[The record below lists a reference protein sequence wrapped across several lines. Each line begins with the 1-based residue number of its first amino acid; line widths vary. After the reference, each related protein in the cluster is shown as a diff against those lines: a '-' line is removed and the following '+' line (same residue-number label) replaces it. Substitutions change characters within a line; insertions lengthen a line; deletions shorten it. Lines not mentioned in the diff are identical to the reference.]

1 MDRGMEEAQKAHR
14 RHGRGP
20 AAVPAD
26 PQKEHQ
32 EIIRAFLKTFTHF
45 FGPARKRFAG
55 LPDPRKPEKPDD
67 VDYSVA
73 SLVFLGVLMFACRL
87 GARRQVRL
95 QLFTTFIVDLYKVL
109 FDVDSVPHGDT
120 MNAVFRGLPL
130 EAVQEL
136 ISGMTETLIDKKVL
150 YPHRLFGRYYVVAI
164 DATGT
169 RSYDHPHCAHCLT
182 RKHKSGKVTY
192 YHPVLEAK
200 IVTPNGWVFSLMTE
214 FIENPEADPAKS
226 EQQRKQDCETK
237 AFYRLAPRLHAR
249 FPRLPLLLAMDGL
262 YATGP
267 VFGLCRQYGWKFMI
281 TLTDDQLATV
291 NEEFESLAAATPENR
306 LAWRTGRNGEVRQ
319 DFRWVNDISYRDS
332 ERREH
337 SLSVLECVDTRPDAD
352 TTSKK
357 IKFKWVTNV
366 TVSAD
371 NVVALANEGGRL
383 RWKIENEGFNVQKNG
398 GYNLEHAYTQNEHAS
413 KIYYLLM
420 QIAHLLMQLMQDGSL
435 LAACFPRGFGS
446 ARNLAHRLL
455 EALRNATL
463 SGEQYDALC
472 AEAIQIRFSSA

>member
-1 MDRGMEEAQKAHR
+1 M
-14 RHGRGP
+14 
-20 AAVPAD
+20 
-26 PQKEHQ
+26 
-32 EIIRAFLKTFTHF
+32 KTFTHF
-45 FGPARKRFAG
+45 FGPVRKRLG
-55 LPDPRKPEKPDD
+55 DLPDPRKPASPDE
-67 VDYSVA
+67 VDYSVG
-73 SLVFLGVLMFACRL
+73 SLTFLGLLMFACRL

-95 QLFTTFIVDLYKVL
+95 QLYTTFMVNLYKVV
-109 FDVDSVPHGDT
+109 FGVDSVPHGDT
-120 MNAVFRGLPL
+120 MNGVFCGLPL

-136 ISGMTETLIDKKVL
+136 VSGMTETLIDKKVL

-169 RSYDHPHCAHCLT
+169 HSYDHPHCAHCLT
-182 RKHKSGKVTY
+182 RKHKSGKTTY

-214 FIENPEADPAKS
+214 FIENSGGDPAKS

-237 AFYRLAPRLHAR
+237 AFYRLAKRLHAR

-267 VFGLCRQYGWKFMI
+267 VFKWCRRYGWKFMI
-281 TLTDDQLATV
+281 TLTDDQLASV
-291 NEEFESLAAATPENR
+291 NEEFESLAAATPQNR
-306 LAWRTGRNGEVRQ
+306 LAWHTGRHGEIRQ
-319 DFRWVNDISYRDS
+319 DFRWVNSIAYRDS
-332 ERREH
+332 RRHEH
-337 SLSVLECVDTRPDAD
+337 GLSVVECIDTRPDAD
-352 TTSKK
+352 GTTQKT
-357 IKFKWVTNV
+357 KFKWVTNV
-366 TVSAD
+366 PVSAD

-398 GYNLEHAYTQNEHAS
+398 GYNLEHAYTQNEHAR

-420 QIAHLLMQLMQDGSL
+420 QIAHLLMQLLQDGSL
-435 LAACFPRGFGS
+435 LAARFPKGFGS
-446 ARNLAHRLL
+446 AKNLAHRLL

-463 SGEQYDALC
+463 SCEQYDALC

>member
-1 MDRGMEEAQKAHR
+1 MR
-14 RHGRGP
+14 
-20 AAVPAD
+20 
-26 PQKEHQ
+26 
-32 EIIRAFLKTFTHF
+32 TFTHY
-45 FGPARKRFAG
+45 FGPVCKRFAG
-55 LPDPRKPEKPDD
+55 LPDPRKPASADD
-67 VDYSVA
+67 VEYSVG
-73 SLVFLGVLMFACRL
+73 SLLFLGVLMFTCRL

-95 QLFTTFIVDLYKVL
+95 QLYTTFMVDLYKVL

-120 MNAVFRGLPL
+120 MNGVFRGLPL

-136 ISGMTETLIDKKVL
+136 VCAMTETLIDKKVL
-150 YPHRLFGRYYVVAI
+150 YPYRLLGRYYVVAI

-169 RSYDHPHCAHCLT
+169 RTYDHPHCAHCLT
-182 RKHKSGKVTY
+182 RKHKSGKMTY

-214 FIENPEADPAKS
+214 FIENPEPDPAKS
-226 EQQRKQDCETK
+226 ERQRKQDCETK
-237 AFYRLAPRLHAR
+237 AFYRLAQRLHAR
-249 FPRLPLLLAMDGL
+249 FPRLPLLLTMDGL

-267 VFGLCRQYGWKFMI
+267 VFELCQRYGWKFMI

-306 LAWRTGRNGEVRQ
+306 LTWRCGARKQ
-319 DFRWVNDISYRDS
+319 IHQQYRWVNDIAYRDS

-337 SLSVLECVDTRPDAD
+337 TLSVLECVDTRLDAQGM
-352 TTSKK
+352 TEKT
-357 IKFKWVTNV
+357 KFKWVTNV
-366 TVSAD
+366 SVSAD
-371 NVVALANEGGRL
+371 NAVALANEGGRL

-398 GYNLEHAYTQNEHAS
+398 GYNLEHTYTQNERAS

-435 LAACFPRGFGS
+435 LAARFPKGFGS
-446 ARNLAHRLL
+446 AHNLARRLL

-463 SGEQYDALC
+463 SREQYDALC
-472 AEAIQIRFSSA
+472 TEAIQIRFSSA